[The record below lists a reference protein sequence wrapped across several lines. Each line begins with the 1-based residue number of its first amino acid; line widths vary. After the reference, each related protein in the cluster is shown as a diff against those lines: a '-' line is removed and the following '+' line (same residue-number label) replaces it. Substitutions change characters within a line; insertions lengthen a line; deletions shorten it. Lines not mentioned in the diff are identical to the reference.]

1 MPPAITSILIESE
14 SGGFFRRPFGSLL
27 GLTEG
32 IEEFEGPDEYRHV
45 SSKVDAVADWFGPV
59 DLLSMSKYPSIF
71 DHDSPNSPE
80 SKLIGGAVQETEYR
94 RNKRV
99 R

>member
-1 MPPAITSILIESE
+1 M
-14 SGGFFRRPFGSLL
+14 L

-32 IEEFEGPDEYRHV
+32 IEEFEGQDEYRHV

-80 SKLIGGAVQETEYR
+80 SKLIGGPVQENREQAKQASPISYVHR
-94 RNKRV
+94 DAPPF
-99 R
+99 